1 MSKSIPVLQGRARL
15 YPPKEEG
22 GYWRIAY
29 YDRITGKRRTT
40 RGGGK
45 TQESAELKAAELLG
59 DYTPSS
65 THGQMVPTVK
75 EVFEAWMFRN
85 QHRWS
90 SRTFDQYM
98 YQGQKYIVTELGEI
112 PISQVSPQDFRK
124 ISVSH
129 LSRGQQTKVR
139 SLVRGMMT
147 DASRWVRGEPDE
159 YASAVLLSGSRSE
172 MREYSVQKG
181 DIAPARFINDV
192 INVCWS
198 TCQPHPVYKEQNER
212 DNKPTPY
219 DEVTGEVP
227 LPWSESNKRS
237 LKPFEPLSQDFV
249 EEHHRRGGAP
259 RFKTEQSTRRETQE
273 LAARYRMFAFAV
285 ALAAGCGLRIGEIL
299 ALRVRDF
306 VKDDQFMMEDVFV
319 NGRAENE
326 HRQLPRWGYKGELL
340 INKQASQRGTGR
352 IVLSLPKYEHIRTV
366 HLPAVLYSGNEG
378 SPHLTRRRR
387 EQVIHAGVEGYD
399 DEEKPLWDLTWY
411 DALKLWESGSVVD
424 GIIPLGWLLM
434 FRLNDLWDAVNKNVE
449 DDDWR
454 YDDFQKLLLFPT
466 RGEPRKNGNIEV
478 PRNWHEDASLV
489 PGFGGY
495 MSTTNFANNLTNPIF
510 DYVSEKTG
518 RYPSHRQNLPATK
531 RKGWTFHALRHY
543 FVTSNIYHGVPLP
556 TISNFA
562 GHKSIDFTL
571 SRYSHV
577 LKEDYEERGFE

>member
-45 TQESAELKAAELLG
+45 TQASAELKAAELLG
-59 DYTPSS
+59 DYTPNSK
-65 THGQMVPTVK
+65 HGQTVPTVQ
-75 EVFEAWMFRN
+75 EVFETWMQRN

-98 YQGQKYIVTELGEI
+98 YQGNKYIVTELGDI

-124 ISVSH
+124 IDVSH

-147 DASRWVRGEPDE
+147 EGQRWILGEPAD
-159 YASAVLLSGSRSE
+159 YAEEVLLSGSRSE
-172 MREYSVQKG
+172 MREYTVQRG

-198 TCQPHPVYKEQNER
+198 TCQPHPVYVEQNER
-212 DNKPTPY
+212 YDKPTIY

-227 LPWSESNKRS
+227 LPYQESNKRS
-237 LKPFEPLSQDFV
+237 LKPFEPLSQAFV

-259 RFKTEQSTRRETQE
+259 RFKTKESTRRETQE
-273 LAARYRMFAFAV
+273 LAARYRMFALAV
-285 ALAAGCGLRIGEIL
+285 ALAAGGGLRIGEIL

-306 VKDDQFMMEDVFV
+306 FEDDQFKMEHVFV
-319 NGRAENE
+319 NGRAEDP
-326 HRQLPRWGYKGELL
+326 HLQLQRWGYKGELL
-340 INKQASQRGTGR
+340 INKQASQRGKGR
-352 IVLSLPKYEHIRTV
+352 IVLSLPKYEHIRTIY
-366 HLPAVLYSGNEG
+366 LPAVLYGGIEE

-387 EQVIHAGVEGYD
+387 EQVIHAGL
-399 DEEKPLWDLTWY
+399 DEYKDENKPLWDMTWY
-411 DALKLWESGSVVD
+411 AGLELWESYGTVD
-424 GIIPLGWLLM
+424 GMIPLAWLLM
-434 FRLNDLWDAVNKNVE
+434 HRLNDLWDAVNENVQ
-449 DDDWR
+449 DDNWR
-454 YDDFQKLLLFPT
+454 FDDFQKLLLFPT
-466 RGEPRKNGNIEV
+466 RGEPRKNGNIEI
-478 PRNWHEDASLV
+478 PRNWREDPTLV

-495 MSTTNFANNLTNPIF
+495 MSTTNFAANLTNPIF
-510 DYVSEKTG
+510 DFVSAKTG
-518 RYPSHRQNLPATK
+518 SMPSHRQNLPANK
-531 RKGWTFHALRHY
+531 RKGWTFHSLRHY

-556 TISNFA
+556 TVSKFA

-577 LKEDYEERGFE
+577 LEEDYSKRGFE